1 MSLELC
7 LAPLYG
13 VLQAGNQAQ
22 QWISAHA
29 AGAAVAPLIAAGA
42 AAMAERE
49 SELTAL
55 LATDGA
61 AALG

>member
-1 MSLELC
+1 

>member
-1 MSLELC
+1 
-7 LAPLYG
+7 
-13 VLQAGNQAQ
+13 VLQEGNQAQ

-42 AAMAERE
+42 AVMAERE
-49 SELTAL
+49 RELTAL

>member
-1 MSLELC
+1 MERW
-7 LAPLYG
+7 LAPLHS
-13 VLQAGNQAQ
+13 VLQEGNQAQ

-42 AAMAERE
+42 AVMAERE
-49 SELTAL
+49 RELTAL